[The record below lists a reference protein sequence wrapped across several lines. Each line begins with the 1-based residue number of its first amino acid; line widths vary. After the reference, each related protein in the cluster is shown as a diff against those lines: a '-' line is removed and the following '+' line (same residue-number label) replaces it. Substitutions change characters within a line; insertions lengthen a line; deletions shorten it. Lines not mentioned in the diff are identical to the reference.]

1 MNTIIFR
8 GAFIRYFDFRKGEAG
23 WFARA
28 HMTAEFTDR
37 VAEAMQWGAPPAGCT
52 AGKLEGSLNATH
64 MVLTPNARELK
75 QHELQL
81 DCNQVGDFEFFR
93 VTENES
99 ARTELRFKISTPV
112 EGAEGILGAYA
123 RRIGQSASQLRVG
136 YAKQE
141 ELDLTPGA
149 EETQEEGDKPKANAA
164 VAGVNGQSVR
174 SGSGPKRERAEA
186 ERRERAGKLD
196 QHLDHIHGEA

>member
-28 HMTAEFTDR
+28 HFTSEFTDR
-37 VAEAMQWGAPPAGCT
+37 VAEAMQWGAPPVGCT
-52 AGKLEGSLNATH
+52 AGKLEGSLHATH
-64 MVLTPNARELK
+64 MILTPNAKELR

-81 DCNQVGDFEFFR
+81 DCNQVGDFEFVR

-99 ARTELRFKISTPV
+99 TRTELRFKISTPV

-123 RRIGQSASQLRVG
+123 RRIGQSVSQLRVG

-141 ELDLTPGA
+141 ELDLTSGPPEQEA
-149 EETQEEGDKPKANAA
+149 VEEEKPKAGAA
-164 VAGVNGQSVR
+164 VAGANGSSVR
-174 SGSGPKRERAEA
+174 RPQREKAEA
-186 ERRERAGKLD
+186 ERRAESAIRDKQMDRILGA
-196 QHLDHIHGEA
+196 